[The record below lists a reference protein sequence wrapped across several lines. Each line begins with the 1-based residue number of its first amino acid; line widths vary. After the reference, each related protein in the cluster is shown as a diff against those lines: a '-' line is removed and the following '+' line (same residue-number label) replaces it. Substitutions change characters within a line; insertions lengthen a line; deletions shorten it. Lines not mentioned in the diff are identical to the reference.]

1 MSTAPKELYFD
12 NTWGTTGSSM
22 EAHNYQELN
31 KPTCTGRC
39 HFKTLNCQEVFDN
52 EQRTN
57 KNTTGY
63 KDRNAVR
70 ASKLRATTCIICTSV
85 AFIVCCVAALI
96 AISMTIRQQKTIE
109 ELQTT
114 TENLRN
120 RLAQLEGNAKL
131 CLPCAELSL
140 SPFPEGTPE
149 VAELLKHYDN
159 GQQIC
164 CAKTVN
170 QTSIFLNLFA
180 KRKHLEKCAQDAI
193 NAENRPS
200 GNCSSSGSPNIPTG
214 NAFSN
219 VSAHMLAGPQHSNLS
234 SDGRIRN
241 WSVGPVAPGTHLT
254 NIKLSSDNHSVVIA
268 ESGRYF
274 LYSQVSFLIY
284 YNPETPHDPRSPA
297 QSLFH
302 SVFRYNFIYP
312 LGDEELLRSDVTQCW
327 EQKKDYGRYT
337 SYVGATVQL
346 NKGDL
351 IYVKVSKIGFISREE
366 PGLTYFGLFKI
377 G

>member
-12 NTWGTTGSSM
+12 NTWVATGSSI
-22 EAHNYQELN
+22 EPHYQELK

-39 HFKTLNCQEVFDN
+39 HFKTVNCQEVFDS

-57 KNTTGY
+57 KDITDY

-70 ASKLRATTCIICTSV
+70 ASKLRAIIIGTSV
-85 AFIVCCVAALI
+85 AIIVCSVVALI
-96 AISMTIRQQKTIE
+96 AISMTIRQQETIE

-114 TENLRN
+114 TENLRS
-120 RLAQLEGNAKL
+120 RLAQLEENAKL

-140 SPFPEGTPE
+140 SPFPEDTPE
-149 VAELLKHYDN
+149 VADLIKHYEN

-180 KRKHLEKCAQDAI
+180 KRKQLEKCAQDAI

-200 GNCSSSGSPNIPTG
+200 GNCSSSGSPHIPSG

-219 VSAHMLAGPQHSNLS
+219 VSAHMLAGPQPSNLS

-254 NIKLSSDNHSVVIA
+254 NIRLSSDNHSVVIA

-284 YNPETPHDPRSPA
+284 YNPETPLDPRSPA

-337 SYVGATVQL
+337 SYVGASVQL

-351 IYVKVSKIGFISREE
+351 IYVKVSKIGFLSRDE